1 MQNPACFCG
10 RAALIIYF
18 VVFMRPSG
26 GHFRER
32 GRSSENADVLQRT
45 RTFFRERGRSSENA
59 DVLQRTR
66 TFFRERGHS
75 SENADVLQ
83 RTRTFFRE
91 RGHCSE
97 NADAPRR
104 SCTRRDTLLGAGTVL
119 ETHIY

>member
-59 DVLQRTR
+59 DILQRTR

-75 SENADVLQ
+75 SENADIVR
-83 RTRTFFRE
+83 RTL
-91 RGHCSE
+91 
-97 NADAPRR
+97 
-104 SCTRRDTLLGAGTVL
+104 TLLGGRAHGAIRCSAPGL
-119 ETHIY
+119 YSRRIYT